1 MSLYAADSGHVQVH
15 HCFNR
20 DSRSRFLSV
29 CPCWLQKR
37 KWHSLSLFSFAPL
50 LFALSAASPFHS
62 CPHVFIDMITFLS
75 PISIVYLSFDDEG
88 YGGCLRGSKRW
99 KGNWSSASC
108 LISVTKLVTI
118 RYIATDACMF
128 AYFSLIWQ
136 IYDPLDTLTLHN
148 VAPTVFPHA
157 KWMREA
163 ELKHCRA
170 AMLATVGLWSPAG
183 PFSLYISKYIPNTQ
197 Q

>member
-1 MSLYAADSGHVQVH
+1 MKRPIVRSIYYTTSSYKKRQRLEIERSIDEEINKIMFKNLFELHCSMQAYCCVSMSLYAADSGHVQVH

-99 KGNWSSASC
+99 KGN
-108 LISVTKLVTI
+108 
-118 RYIATDACMF
+118 
-128 AYFSLIWQ
+128 
-136 IYDPLDTLTLHN
+136 
-148 VAPTVFPHA
+148 
-157 KWMREA
+157 
-163 ELKHCRA
+163 
-170 AMLATVGLWSPAG
+170 
-183 PFSLYISKYIPNTQ
+183 
-197 Q
+197 